1 MPLLFT
7 YGMLQRTEVQLA
19 TFGRLLDGHAD
30 ELVGFEQ
37 SFFTVDD
44 PAFVAKSG
52 KARHNMVR
60 PNGRPESRV
69 AGIVFEVTDAELE
82 QSDAYEPAGY
92 TRLST
97 VLASG
102 KVAWVYAGVSSSEN
116 H

>member
-7 YGMLQRTEVQLA
+7 YGTLQQPEVQLA

-37 SFFTVDD
+37 GLFTVAD

-52 KARHNMVR
+52 KAQHTTVR
-60 PNGRPESRV
+60 PNGRPDSRV
-69 AGIVFEVTDAELE
+69 GGIVFEVTDAELE
-82 QSDAYEPAGY
+82 RSDAYEPEGY
-92 TRLST
+92 TRIST

-102 KVAWVYAGVSSSEN
+102 KVAWVYAGSSA
-116 H
+116 

>member
-1 MPLLFT
+1 M
-7 YGMLQRTEVQLA
+7 QLA

-37 SFFTVDD
+37 GFFTIED

-52 KARHNMVR
+52 KAQHNIVR
-60 PNGRPESRV
+60 ANGCSDSRV
-69 AGIVFEVTDAELE
+69 TGIVFEVSEAELA

-92 TRLST
+92 TRVST

-102 KVAWVYAGVSSSEN
+102 KVAWVYAGDVEWRVVGGS
-116 H
+116 